1 MVIQSGPGV
10 LYSLLYM
17 STAQILFTPARLQ
30 ELLEQSRTNNARD
43 GITGLLVFR
52 DGAFMQILEGPQPAV
67 QRRFRKIK
75 ADERHYALVTLSEG
89 PIAQRSFPDWSMEFR
104 NLRDTAVRRLPAFEE
119 FVDMPLSP
127 TEFSAEPALAL
138 NLLKVFRD
146 AK

>member
-1 MVIQSGPGV
+1 MVIQTGPGV

-30 ELLEQSRTNNARD
+30 KLVEQSRANNARD

-52 DGAFMQILEGPQPAV
+52 DGNFMQILEGPQPAV
-67 QRRFRKIK
+67 ERLFRKIK
-75 ADERHYALVTLSEG
+75 ADERHYAIVTLNEG
-89 PIAQRSFPDWSMEFR
+89 PITKRNFPDGSMEFR
-104 NLRDTAVRRLPAFEE
+104 NLRDPSVRRLPAFAE
-119 FVDMPLSP
+119 FADTPLSP

-138 NLLKVFRD
+138 SLLKIFGG